1 MLIVVKACGD
11 CETMRR
17 RREIHTTRFDENTYY
32 SMLPDARYRIG
43 QISNRRCTM
52 KMKMMNEKR
61 AFARNENRVKREKLS
76 WNWRRSCTLSLCVRS
91 HRTLLSICWSYTFA
105 RLEIHSVQLTRSI
118 PTPRLYLACWFSMK
132 IFAHHFLSPLCV
144 CVWLSAVVV
153 SFILLHTHNFIL
165 QQSLTAATVFTLCVC
180 AWIYHYLRVH
190 FMVNFEIAFFP
201 FIFFLPRFY
210 ICVLIVYR
218 SGCFTF
224 VPLVSFSL
232 FLSDYTPREHHSALE
247 FLHYL
252 LCHIAWLF
260 RQ

>member
-17 RREIHTTRFDENTYY
+17 RREIHRFDENTYY

-144 CVWLSAVVV
+144 CMTECRRRVIY
-153 SFILLHTHNFIL
+153 FITYT
-165 QQSLTAATVFTLCVC
+165 Q
-180 AWIYHYLRVH
+180 
-190 FMVNFEIAFFP
+190 
-201 FIFFLPRFY
+201 FY
-210 ICVLIVYR
+210 ITTIVDGGDGVYFVCVRLN
-218 SGCFTF
+218 
-224 VPLVSFSL
+224 LSL
-232 FLSDYTPREHHSALE
+232 FTRAFYG
-247 FLHYL
+247 
-252 LCHIAWLF
+252 
-260 RQ
+260 